1 MKVKPALE
9 RMDLYMAS
17 MGRSGSTLIANWL
30 TIPGKQVVLLEPEF
44 PKGLRHRS
52 LIRQCEGLGFPV
64 SEAEWSEQDSC
75 AAERIERILGPRL
88 GRLRWGVKEVQ
99 CAYHKSILKDYAP
112 ACVLVT
118 VRNIRNVF
126 ISFVD
131 KHRRQGNDAQ
141 YSVTWSQEY
150 CQREAIGLTQF
161 VAELAKNSVP
171 HMVVRYEDFISDAAV
186 RTGIEAFTGWTG
198 GGSLDRNFEFFNR
211 VYERDM
217 HRGAL
222 STQERDETQRL
233 VIDAEL
239 AKADELAKQC
249 SGYQAAFGYA

>member
-1 MKVKPALE
+1 
-9 RMDLYMAS
+9 DLYMAS

-52 LIRQCEGLGFPV
+52 LMRQCESLGFPV
-64 SEAEWSEQDSC
+64 SEAEWSEQDAC
-75 AAERIERILGPRL
+75 AAARIGRILGPRL
-88 GRLRWGVKEVQ
+88 SRLRWGVKEVQ
-99 CAYHKSILKDYAP
+99 CAYHRGILKDYAP
-112 ACVLVT
+112 ARVLVT

-126 ISFVD
+126 LSFVD
-131 KHRRQGNDAQ
+131 KHRRQGNEEQ
-141 YSVTWSQEY
+141 YSVTWTRDY
-150 CQREAIGLTQF
+150 CQREAAGLVQF
-161 VAELAKNSVP
+161 VTELAKNNIP
-171 HMVVRYEDFISDAAV
+171 HMVVRYEDFIFDAAV
-186 RTGIEAFTGWTG
+186 RKGIETFTGWTG
-198 GGSLDRNFEFFNR
+198 GGDLDRNFEFFNR

-233 VIDAEL
+233 VTDIEL

-249 SGYQAAFGYA
+249 SEYQTAFSYA

>member
-1 MKVKPALE
+1 
-9 RMDLYMAS
+9 MDLYMAS

-30 TIPGKQVVLLEPEF
+30 TLPGKQVVLLEPEF

-64 SEAEWSEQDSC
+64 SEAEWAAQDSC
-75 AAERIERILGPRL
+75 AAARIERILGPRL
-88 GRLRWGVKEVQ
+88 GRLKWGVKEVQ
-99 CAYHKSILKDYAP
+99 CAYHGGVLKDYTP
-112 ACVLVT
+112 ARVLVT

-126 ISFVD
+126 LSFVD
-131 KHRRQGNDAQ
+131 KHRRQDNEAQ
-141 YSVTWSQEY
+141 FSVTWSQDY

-161 VAELAKNSVP
+161 VNELAKNSVA

-198 GGSLDRNFEFFNR
+198 GGNLDRGFEFFNR
-211 VYERDM
+211 AYERDM

-222 STQERDETQRL
+222 SMHERDETQRL
-233 VIDAEL
+233 VTDAEL

-249 SGYQAAFGYA
+249 SEYQAAFGYA